1 LGLLQWMGIRIGSRV
16 QQVTTLLKALAFI
29 GFVGVCFLSKPAP
42 VNSAPPAILPVGTA
56 LFTAVILSLQAAIF
70 SYDGWTGIIYFS
82 EETTTPDHDI
92 PRSIFGGLASIIAI
106 YLLLNAALIY
116 VLPISQIAGD
126 KLALATA
133 AQHIWGQ
140 HGDTIIQIIM
150 IVSMLSAINAYLLMM
165 CRIPF
170 AMSRDGLFPKN
181 ASHVNAGGTPD
192 VALLISTAAAVAFIA
207 TGTFNQV
214 VAVLAFFFSCNYILG
229 LVSVI
234 ILRKRE
240 PERAR
245 PYRAWGYPWTT
256 AIALLA
262 YVTFLIGAVL
272 SDVRNSIYSLLLLAF
287 SYPVFRVFTFL
298 KK

>member
-1 LGLLQWMGIRIGSRV
+1 
-16 QQVTTLLKALAFI
+16 
-29 GFVGVCFLSKPAP
+29 
-42 VNSAPPAILPVGTA
+42 
-56 LFTAVILSLQAAIF
+56 
-70 SYDGWTGIIYFS
+70 
-82 EETTTPDHDI
+82 
-92 PRSIFGGLASIIAI
+92 
-106 YLLLNAALIY
+106 LLNAALIY

-133 AQHIWGQ
+133 ARHIWGQ

-170 AMSRDGLFPKN
+170 AMSRDGLFPRS

-192 VALLISTAAAVAFIA
+192 VALLISTAAAVVFIA
-207 TGTFNQV
+207 TGTFSQV
-214 VAVLAFFFSCNYILG
+214 VAVLAFFFACNYVLG
-229 LVSVI
+229 LISVFV
-234 ILRKRE
+234 LRKRE

-256 AIALLA
+256 AFALLA

-272 SDVRNSIYSLLLLAF
+272 SDVRNSVYSLLLLAV
-287 SYPVFRVFTFL
+287 SYPAFRIFNAI

>member
-1 LGLLQWMGIRIGSRV
+1 
-16 QQVTTLLKALAFI
+16 
-29 GFVGVCFLSKPAP
+29 
-42 VNSAPPAILPVGTA
+42 
-56 LFTAVILSLQAAIF
+56 
-70 SYDGWTGIIYFS
+70 
-82 EETTTPDHDI
+82 
-92 PRSIFGGLASIIAI
+92 
-106 YLLLNAALIY
+106 
-116 VLPISQIAGD
+116 LPIAQIAGD

-133 AQHIWGQ
+133 AKHIWGE

-170 AMSRDGLFPKN
+170 AMSRDGLFPKV
-181 ASHVNAGGTPD
+181 ASHVNSGGTPD
-192 VALLISTAAAVAFIA
+192 LALLISTAAAVAFIA

-229 LVSVI
+229 LISLI

-256 AIALLA
+256 GVALLA

-272 SDVRNSIYSLLLLAF
+272 SDLRNSIYSLLLLAF
-287 SYPVFRVFTFL
+287 SYPVYRVFTAL
-298 KK
+298 KR